1 VERPRVLLADDDQAV
16 RAVLAATLERDFEIV
31 AEATDAI
38 EAIALARKHRPDAA
52 LVDLNMPEGGGRVA
66 VPGILAASPKTAIV
80 VISSDDED
88 SIVRELMIGGAVA
101 YVRKGTDPRE
111 TLNRAIVAHKDTRY
125 NL

>member
-1 VERPRVLLADDDQAV
+1 MGRPRVLIADDDQAV
-16 RAVLAATLERDFEIV
+16 RAVLAATLGREFEIV
-31 AEATDAI
+31 AEATDAV

-52 LVDLNMPEGGGRVA
+52 LVDLNMPEGGGR

-88 SIVRELMIGGAVA
+88 SIVRELMIGGAIA

>member
-1 VERPRVLLADDDQAV
+1 MLLADDDQAV
-16 RAVLAATLERDFEIV
+16 RALLAATLARDFEIV

-80 VISSDDED
+80 VISGDEED
-88 SIVRELMIGGAVA
+88 SIVRELMIAGAVA

-111 TLNRAIVAHKDTRY
+111 TLSRAIVAHKDTRY